1 MSARSKGRA
10 RVVNRTKGTLLA
22 SCAEIA
28 DSVTT
33 RLVGLL
39 GRRSLESGGGMWI
52 IPSNS
57 IHTVGMRFAIDIV
70 MLSRD
75 TAVVGVC
82 ESVRPFSIIWPNLRA
97 KSVLEL
103 PADTIARTRTESG
116 DLLQIEIGS
125 S

>member
-1 MSARSKGRA
+1 
-10 RVVNRTKGTLLA
+10 
-22 SCAEIA
+22 
-28 DSVTT
+28 
-33 RLVGLL
+33 
-39 GRRSLESGGGMWI
+39 MWI

-57 IHTVGMRFAIDIV
+57 IHTVGMRFAIDVV